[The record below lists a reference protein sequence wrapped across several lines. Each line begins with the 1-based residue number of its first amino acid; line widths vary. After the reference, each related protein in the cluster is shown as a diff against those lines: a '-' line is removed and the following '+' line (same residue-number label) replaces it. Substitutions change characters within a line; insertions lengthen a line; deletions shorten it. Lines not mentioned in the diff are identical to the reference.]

1 MYPFA
6 MYPYAIIALD
16 LANERAREAAHDR
29 LVAEARAER
38 PVRNSLPRRALANGL
53 ALVSRGSAPP
63 SAGSTNASP
72 TTSDGAWLRRSRL
85 TA

>member
-1 MYPFA
+1 MYPYA
-6 MYPYAIIALD
+6 MYPYAFIALD

-29 LVAEARAER
+29 LVAEARAGDR
-38 PVRNSLPRRALANGL
+38 PGPRSAGGPWPTA
-53 ALVSRGSAPP
+53 SRSSAGAAPPP

-72 TTSDGAWLRRSRL
+72 TTSAASLARRSRL